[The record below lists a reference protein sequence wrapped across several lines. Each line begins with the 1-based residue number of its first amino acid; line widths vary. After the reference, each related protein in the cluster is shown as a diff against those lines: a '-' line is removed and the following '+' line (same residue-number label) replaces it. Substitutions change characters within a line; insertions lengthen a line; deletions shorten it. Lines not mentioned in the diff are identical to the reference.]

1 MFEFFIIFL
10 MLCVGFG
17 SLYRVV
23 YFNLTITEMLYACCA
38 MWFLG
43 FLTFVGTHEP
53 PKELVGINILTYHIT
68 AYIWH
73 TGLQTEAMVPLEFAL
88 TICLVLFGATIVYLR
103 DVIKKL
109 NI

>member
-17 SLYRVV
+17 SLYRVI
-23 YFNLTITEMLYACCA
+23 YFNLTVTEILCACCA

-43 FLTFVGTHEP
+43 LLTFVGTHEP
-53 PKELVGINILTYHIT
+53 PKKLVGINILTYHIT
-68 AYIWH
+68 TYTWRMV
-73 TGLQTEAMVPLEFAL
+73 LQTEAMVPLEFAIA
-88 TICLVLFGATIVYLR
+88 ICLVLFGGTIFYLR

>member
-17 SLYRVV
+17 SLYRVI
-23 YFNLTITEMLYACCA
+23 YSNLTVMEILYACCA

-43 FLTFVGTHEP
+43 LLTFVGTHEP
-53 PKELVGINILTYHIT
+53 PKELVGTNILTYHIT
-68 AYIWH
+68 AYMWRIL
-73 TGLQTEAMVPLEFAL
+73 LQSEAMIPLEMVLA
-88 TICLVLFGATIVYLR
+88 ICLALVGGTVIYLR
-103 DVIKKL
+103 NVIKQL